1 MVLLFYFLRLSQ
13 SDDPRIDQALLP
25 VYKNFWDN
33 HQTRQLKQY
42 VNSSILG
49 TLSECEWVK
58 VVQLCPTLCN
68 SMDYIVHAVLHRN
81 LPNPGIEPRSLALQA
96 DSLPAEPPGA
106 ISIMIY

>member
-49 TLSECEWVK
+49 TLSECE
-58 VVQLCPTLCN
+58 
-68 SMDYIVHAVLHRN
+68 
-81 LPNPGIEPRSLALQA
+81 
-96 DSLPAEPPGA
+96 
-106 ISIMIY
+106 